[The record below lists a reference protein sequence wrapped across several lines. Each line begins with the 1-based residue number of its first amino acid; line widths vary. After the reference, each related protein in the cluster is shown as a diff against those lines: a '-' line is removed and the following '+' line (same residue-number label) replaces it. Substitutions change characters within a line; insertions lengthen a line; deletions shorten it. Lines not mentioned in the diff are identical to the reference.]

1 MWLYGI
7 KFLDVENNTMAGTR
21 IMTLLTMVTRTRK
34 EKVGDIKNTE
44 IGAIPV
50 KMMVLP
56 LDLPQS
62 SMKCTTSP

>member
-1 MWLYGI
+1 MWNKVG
-7 KFLDVENNTMAGTR
+7 DEENNPMDGTR
-21 IMTLLTMVTRTRK
+21 IMTLVTMVIRARK
-34 EKVGDIKNTE
+34 EKVRVIEDKE

-62 SMKCTTSP
+62 SIKCTTSP